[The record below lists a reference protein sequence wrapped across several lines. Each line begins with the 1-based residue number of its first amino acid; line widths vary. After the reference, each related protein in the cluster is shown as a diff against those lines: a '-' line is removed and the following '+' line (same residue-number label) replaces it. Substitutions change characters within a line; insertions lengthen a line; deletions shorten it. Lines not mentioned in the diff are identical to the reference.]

1 MLNLLTNAFKRRHK
15 GNAAPATR
23 PTAPTVV
30 KRSRLALKRYF
41 IYSSG
46 IASIALGIAVLV
58 TVLAV
63 NYTSSELP
71 GVTLAQAQAQKP
83 PLVIQY
89 AQVSSRQT
97 ELDAVTF
104 DAQPTPLP
112 SPTPE
117 PTRNPVPPRAPLP
130 ANLQINRAISNVN
143 ITFYDCLDGG
153 FCGHMYNGERVYEGA
168 AACSWN
174 LPIGTSFY
182 ILGDPT
188 GRVYVCKDRGLLAD
202 TWVDIFWHNPKD
214 GYVWQANVGRYGT
227 IAIVSLP

>member
-15 GNAAPATR
+15 GTSAPASR
-23 PTAPTVV
+23 PSAPTVV

-46 IASIALGIAVLV
+46 VASIALGIAVLV

-71 GVTLAQAQAQKP
+71 GVALAQAEAKKP

-97 ELDAVTF
+97 ELDAVMF
-104 DAQPTPLP
+104 DAPPLP

-130 ANLQINRAISNVN
+130 SNLQINRAISNVN

-153 FCGHMYNGERVYEGA
+153 FCGHMYNGEPVYEGA

-188 GRVYVCKDRGLLAD
+188 ARVYVCKDRGLLAD